1 MHWIQLVQCMAWEEC
16 SVQTGFGK
24 DVRHCIIKLGNNTGQ
39 DHIKRGGW
47 NARRMDKVGGFLGN
61 PRFVE
66 DE

>member
-1 MHWIQLVQCMAWEEC
+1 M
-16 SVQTGFGK
+16 QTGFGK

-61 PRFVE
+61 PSSRICGG
-66 DE
+66 